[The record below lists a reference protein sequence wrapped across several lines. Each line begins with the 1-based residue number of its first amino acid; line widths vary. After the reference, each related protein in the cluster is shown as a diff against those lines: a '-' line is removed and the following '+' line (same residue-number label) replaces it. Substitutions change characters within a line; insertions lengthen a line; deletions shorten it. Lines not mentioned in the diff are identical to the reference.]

1 MSSEP
6 LWNHGY
12 SLWLWFLEKMR
23 ELMNLTSAP
32 FSLCVEKQPEF
43 ELCLKKKKERLL
55 GRQEGREESGI
66 VAYTG
71 VRIGLTWYLL

>member
-1 MSSEP
+1 
-6 LWNHGY
+6 
-12 SLWLWFLEKMR
+12 
-23 ELMNLTSAP
+23 MNLTSAP